1 MSRGSI
7 VVLLCVAGG
16 ILVGGIATVAVGFNS
31 GDLKLSSLVPAGAT
45 NTAQFRTSF
54 IDSSKRS
61 CIRTATARI
70 STVPAEKI
78 EAYCGCFA
86 ERSVDVFTEDDVKY
100 MVDHLGS
107 VPATLMPKLQ
117 PIVAECQKEAHVTA
131 R

>member
-1 MSRGSI
+1 MSRSAI
-7 VVLLCVAGG
+7 VVLLCLAGG

-31 GDLKLSSLVPAGAT
+31 GDLKLSSLVPSGAT
-45 NTAQFRTSF
+45 NTAQFRASF

-70 STVPAEKI
+70 STVPAQKI
-78 EAYCGCFA
+78 EVYCGCFA

-107 VPATLMPKLQ
+107 VPATLTPKLQ
-117 PIVAECQKEAHVTA
+117 PIVAQCQKEALMTTQ
-131 R
+131 